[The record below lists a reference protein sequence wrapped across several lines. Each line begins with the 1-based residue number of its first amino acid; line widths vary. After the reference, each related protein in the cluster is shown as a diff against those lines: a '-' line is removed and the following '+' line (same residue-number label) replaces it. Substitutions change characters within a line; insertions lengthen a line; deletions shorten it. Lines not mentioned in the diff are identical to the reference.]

1 MNAYAGNE
9 SGSMVTGPARVS
21 KDPPLHPKEPS
32 ETLLSD
38 GVTSTYASNVSGKN
52 GPQMNMQQP

>member
-1 MNAYAGNE
+1 
-9 SGSMVTGPARVS
+9 MVTGPARVS

-52 GPQMNMQQP
+52 GPQMNM